1 MDGQALHLQF
11 VTWKATTDLVTPK
24 SVQNTDLDTA
34 WVCLSELNGNTSTFC
49 KARSADFLY
58 GKPRYL
64 GVACT
69 DDHRSYRG
77 VLKNHPHPRRNACV
91 GGRGD
96 KYRCCWWLKFC
107 IIWYGQDHV
116 NSGTYHHPQSQ
127 IYVFFFFRRCFWY
140 SIWNV
145 PSLRQCALLW
155 SAWAWWSGRR
165 SLFLWVMNIILK
177 SVRFTVS
184 TDDLDFKRWKL
195 TKHWPNVCVCSCN
208 WAHFSKCFT
217 WFLAGKKYW
226 EG

>member
-1 MDGQALHLQF
+1 MEALWTVRHYICSLWLEKQPLIWSPQNPSKIQIWTLLGFASQNWMGIHPLF
-11 VTWKATTDLVTPK
+11 VKPEVLIFCMANPGILV
-24 SVQNTDLDTA
+24 
-34 WVCLSELNGNTSTFC
+34 
-49 KARSADFLY
+49 
-58 GKPRYL
+58 
-64 GVACT
+64 VACT

-107 IIWYGQDHV
+107 IIWYGQDHCKQWDIPPPSISNLCV
-116 NSGTYHHPQSQ
+116 
-127 IYVFFFFRRCFWY
+127 FFFRRCFWY

-184 TDDLDFKRWKL
+184 TDDLDFKRWKTHQTL
-195 TKHWPNVCVCSCN
+195 TQCMCLFMQLGTLFQVFYLVFGW
-208 WAHFSKCFT
+208 
-217 WFLAGKKYW
+217 
-226 EG
+226 